1 MNNKGSKAAHKENK
15 NSSENKLKDMEICNM
30 NDREF
35 KSAVLKNLS
44 KMQENTDSKFNELRR
59 QMNKTSTLPKRL
71 KL

>member
-15 NSSENKLKDMEICNM
+15 NSSENKDMEICNM

-35 KSAVLKNLS
+35 KNAVLKNLS